1 MGRIAKTMAS
11 IGGTLFGAAAFAAPA
26 NSDAPADSEVP
37 RHAQFD
43 KGTWTFQTYG
53 GYMNDLGPFDVEA
66 GFASAGFSYYF
77 VDGMSLGAEV
87 GGYAIGQ
94 PGEDALAASAGLVFR
109 HHLYDDGDASVFVDV
124 VGSLFEATA
133 DVPSAGTRFNF
144 LTGLGLGVTKRLD
157 ARSNLLVGVRYFH
170 LSNAN
175 SFGDDRNP
183 ALNGITGYVGVMF
196 KL

>member
-1 MGRIAKTMAS
+1 MAS
-11 IGGTLFGAAAFAAPA
+11 IGGTLFGAAACAAPA
-26 NSDAPADSEVP
+26 DTDAPADSEP
-37 RHAQFD
+37 LRHAQFD
-43 KGTWTFQTYG
+43 KGSWTFQTYG

-94 PGEDALAASAGLVFR
+94 PGEDALAVSAGLVFR

-124 VGSLFEATA
+124 VGSVFEATA
-133 DVPSAGTRFNF
+133 DVPSSGTRFNF